1 MLMLSKSF
9 VATTV
14 LLLFGFTMSCG
25 GGGKASDTGGLVGF
39 TTGASQAGAVPSDG
53 TTVGA
58 PQVTAVQITNNPA
71 KNGDP
76 LHVNVSFNDA
86 QGDVATVNVGIAG
99 QSTYSAISVIDVG
112 VQTSGTL
119 FLNLTPS
126 SNSPG
131 TYTMF
136 VSITDS
142 AGHTSLAISQTFT
155 ILNPDGT
162 MPGGTLPGVA
172 ADASADVPGVRP
184 LDGGVVPVSP
194 DSGSVVTRP
203 DTGASSGRWELVQTD
218 VFDKLAATDTNYS
231 VKIVGSSISC
241 SWSMNADVMAF
252 TASWSAPPAQI
263 LPTDKLPMSLS
274 VKMDQN
280 AGTQYSANGVFDVWF
295 DKPDCEPG
303 SIISPIGLKG
313 AQGETGSFTISHL
326 TGAVS
331 PPVQVFING
340 KDLPA
345 GSVGARMALMV
356 VAGNGRNFGVRYVYA
371 WKTP

>member
-1 MLMLSKSF
+1 MLCKPF
-9 VATTV
+9 VATFV
-14 LLLFGFTMSCG
+14 LLLASFTMSCG
-25 GGGKASDTGGLVGF
+25 GGGKAVDSGGLVGF
-39 TTGASQAGAVPSDG
+39 STGASQAGAVPSDG
-53 TTVGA
+53 TAVGA

-71 KNGDP
+71 RNGDP
-76 LHVNVSFNDA
+76 LHVNVAFSDA
-86 QGDVATVNVGIAG
+86 QGDVAKVNVGIAG
-99 QSTYSAISVIDVG
+99 QSSYSAISVTGIG

-119 FLNLTPS
+119 FLDLTPS
-126 SNSPG
+126 SNSSG
-131 TYTMF
+131 SYTLV

-142 AGHTSLAISQTFT
+142 VGHTSLAVTQAFT

-162 MPGGTLPGVA
+162 MPGGPLPVGNT
-172 ADASADVPGVRP
+172 ADASADVAGVRP

-194 DSGSVVTRP
+194 DSGSLVIRT
-203 DTGASSGRWELVQTD
+203 DSGASSGRWELVQTD

-231 VKIVGSSISC
+231 VKIVGSTISC

-280 AGTQYSANGVFDVWF
+280 AGNQYSANGVFDVWF

-303 SIISPIGLKG
+303 FIISPIGLKG

-345 GSVGARMALMV
+345 GSVGARIALMV
-356 VAGNGRNFGVRYVYA
+356 IAGNGRNFGVRYIYA
-371 WKTP
+371 WKS